1 MTILTN
7 NESISQHL
15 CSINT
20 APMKPNMGT
29 LDRVLRIAVA
39 VVIAA
44 LYFTGRIPGTLGIV
58 LLVVAA
64 VFTLTGLV
72 SFCPL
77 YPMLGIS
84 TRKK

>member
-1 MTILTN
+1 MIITN
-7 NESISQHL
+7 GIGLPRHL
-15 CSINT
+15 WENKHEH
-20 APMKPNMGT
+20 MKPNMGT

-64 VFTLTGLV
+64 VFALTGLV

-77 YPMLGIS
+77 YPMLGIN

>member
-1 MTILTN
+1 MIITKGIGLPG
-7 NESISQHL
+7 HL
-15 CSINT
+15 WENKHEH
-20 APMKPNMGT
+20 MKPNMGT

-44 LYFTGRIPGTLGIV
+44 FYFTGRIPGTLGIV

>member
-1 MTILTN
+1 MIITKRTGRRR
-7 NESISQHL
+7 HL
-15 CSINT
+15 WANKHEH
-20 APMKPNMGT
+20 MKPNMGT

-44 LYFTGRIPGTLGIV
+44 LYFTGRIPGTVGIV

-77 YPMLGIS
+77 YPMLGIN